1 MNLLRH
7 LTKLEYLKV
16 WSKLKKNNKEL
27 ANKYFKLITKYERY
41 LADKKWFYNQ
51 LKDYKFERDE
61 EYYIERHKWRHYKYD
76 Y

>member
-16 WSKLKKNNKEL
+16 WSKLKRSNKEL
-27 ANKYFKLITKYERY
+27 ANRYFKLIIKYETYPVYKRM
-41 LADKKWFYNQ
+41 FYNQ
-51 LKDYKFERDE
+51 IKDYSFQKDW

>member
-7 LTKLEYLKV
+7 LTKPEYLKV

-27 ANKYFKLITKYERY
+27 ANKYFQLITKYEKY
-41 LADKKWFYNQ
+41 LAYKQWFYYQ
-51 LKDYKFERDE
+51 LKYDRSEKDE
-61 EYYIERHKWRHYKYD
+61 FYYIERHKRRHYKYD